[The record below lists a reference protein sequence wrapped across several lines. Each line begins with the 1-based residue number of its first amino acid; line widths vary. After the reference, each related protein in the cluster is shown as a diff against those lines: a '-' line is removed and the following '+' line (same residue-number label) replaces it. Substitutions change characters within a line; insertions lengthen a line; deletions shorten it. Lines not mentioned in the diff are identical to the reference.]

1 MPRQSDLRFTFEPL
15 QGDAFEVVE
24 FQLEE
29 GLSQP
34 FHLSLELA
42 SHDPA
47 VDFNRV
53 LDLAAL
59 FTIWRGDTPV
69 RYVHGLVSLFSQG
82 DTGFRRTR

>member
-1 MPRQSDLRFTFEPL
+1 MPRQSDLRFTFEPV

-24 FQLEE
+24 FTLKE

-34 FHLSLELA
+34 FTLSLELA

-53 LDLAAL
+53 SGQPAQSGRHWLWPHPSPL
-59 FTIWRGDTPV
+59 R
-69 RYVHGLVSLFSQG
+69 
-82 DTGFRRTR
+82 RRTQCLCLR